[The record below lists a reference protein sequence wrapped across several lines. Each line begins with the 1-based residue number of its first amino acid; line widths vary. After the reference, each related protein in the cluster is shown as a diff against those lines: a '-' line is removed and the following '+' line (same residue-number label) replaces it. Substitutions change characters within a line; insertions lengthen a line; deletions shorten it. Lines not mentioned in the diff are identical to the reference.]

1 MRLSGPA
8 IGLHQAAGGL
18 MVRLRVPAAEGDR
31 AACRSDRADLVAVV
45 TLNRPARRNAVSLAM
60 WRELELVFRRLSE

>member
-1 MRLSGPA
+1 
-8 IGLHQAAGGL
+8 
-18 MVRLRVPAAEGDR
+18 
-31 AACRSDRADLVAVV
+31 VV